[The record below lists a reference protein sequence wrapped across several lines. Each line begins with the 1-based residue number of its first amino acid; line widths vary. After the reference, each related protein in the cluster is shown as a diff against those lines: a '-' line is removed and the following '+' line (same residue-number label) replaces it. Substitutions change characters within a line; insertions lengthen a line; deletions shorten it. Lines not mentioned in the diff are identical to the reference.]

1 MHNNKTASRYI
12 IKFLTTKDKVKI
24 LYISRGGQKNVPEQ
38 KKKEKKSQIRIT
50 LNFSTMINYYDL

>member
-24 LYISRGGQKNVPEQ
+24 LYISRGGQKMFLSK

-50 LNFSTMINYYDL
+50 LDFSTMTNYYDL

>member
-24 LYISRGGQKNVPEQ
+24 LYFQRGAKNVPEQ
-38 KKKEKKSQIRIT
+38 KKKRKKIT
-50 LNFSTMINYYDL
+50 N